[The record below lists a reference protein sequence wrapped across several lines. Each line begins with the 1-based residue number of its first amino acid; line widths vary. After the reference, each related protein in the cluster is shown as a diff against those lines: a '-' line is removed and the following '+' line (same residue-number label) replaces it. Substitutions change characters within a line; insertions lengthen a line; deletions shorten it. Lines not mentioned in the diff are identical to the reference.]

1 MAAILNFDF
10 SAGNVIGT
18 AWFLP
23 FLNSAYSKTPRCKF
37 SGFYPEVHGMTE
49 YCYIYYFLCNV
60 LNFAKIEKMGKRAIT
75 TVIIVVEY

>member
-10 SAGNVIGT
+10 SAGNVRDT
-18 AWFLP
+18 VWFLP

-37 SGFYPEVHGMTE
+37 SCFYPEVHGMTE
-49 YCYIYYFLCNV
+49 YCHIYYFLCNV
-60 LNFAKIEKMGKRAIT
+60 LNFAKIEKIWKRAIT